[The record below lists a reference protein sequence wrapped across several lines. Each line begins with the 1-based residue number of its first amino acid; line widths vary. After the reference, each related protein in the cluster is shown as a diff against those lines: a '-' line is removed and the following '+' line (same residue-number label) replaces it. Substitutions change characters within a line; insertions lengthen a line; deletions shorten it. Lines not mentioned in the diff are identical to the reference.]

1 MVELSG
7 GYLTFDMP
15 RYLKDHIKGFCGCR
29 DLLNDICLR
38 YSLGDF
44 KIMRH
49 LRVWFLHC
57 HGLDA
62 HASLQCNRKKRTY
75 DDADLYMYYGCRLGN
90 NKSSKWYWEMGMII
104 SKFFC
109 VRLCLHLYLST
120 THHTHH
126 YPSWKLFGQIKWVF
140 NQQKSSLGGHVS
152 MGQYSEYTDEYE
164 TYWVEFTALFNNKR
178 KREARSPTQLYN
190 ILSIEIGLSASS
202 FYRRQKSP
210 RRASIDKIIERVEKE
225 ENK

>member
-1 MVELSG
+1 MSDKLHDLPLITFIMLRHAFSFLSTIPPSYCQTPRKTRFYCFDNRASLSYFVNIPNAEVVVNPSTSRSIPTYLKTPQRGYEIGMVELSG

-75 DDADLYMYYGCRLGN
+75 DDADLYMYYGYACVDWVITKVQNGIGR
-90 NKSSKWYWEMGMII
+90 WE
-104 SKFFC
+104 
-109 VRLCLHLYLST
+109 
-120 THHTHH
+120 
-126 YPSWKLFGQIKWVF
+126 
-140 NQQKSSLGGHVS
+140 
-152 MGQYSEYTDEYE
+152 
-164 TYWVEFTALFNNKR
+164 
-178 KREARSPTQLYN
+178 
-190 ILSIEIGLSASS
+190 
-202 FYRRQKSP
+202 
-210 RRASIDKIIERVEKE
+210 
-225 ENK
+225 